1 MGGRGRLHKNMVIGE
16 TLNAWIQRNGV
27 LATSLVPLS
36 ITLLSNLPPKKETI
50 FHFFDNDNDTY
61 LSVLLNP
68 RDIIVEANA
77 QVISIILPE
86 YTELTQDFAN
96 FCI

>member
-1 MGGRGRLHKNMVIGE
+1 MGGGVRFHKNMVIGE
-16 TLNAWIQRNGV
+16 TLNAWIQRNEV
-27 LATSLVPLS
+27 LATSLVPLP
-36 ITLLSNLPPKKETI
+36 IPLLSNLPPKKETI
-50 FHFFDNDNDTY
+50 FHFFDNDNDAY

-86 YTELTQDFAN
+86 YTKLTQDFEN

>member
-1 MGGRGRLHKNMVIGE
+1 MVGGVRFRKNMVIGE
-16 TLNAWIQRNGV
+16 TLNAWIQRNKV
-27 LATSLVPLS
+27 LATSLVPLP
-36 ITLLSNLPPKKETI
+36 IALLSNLPPKKETI

-86 YTELTQDFAN
+86 YTKLTQDFAN